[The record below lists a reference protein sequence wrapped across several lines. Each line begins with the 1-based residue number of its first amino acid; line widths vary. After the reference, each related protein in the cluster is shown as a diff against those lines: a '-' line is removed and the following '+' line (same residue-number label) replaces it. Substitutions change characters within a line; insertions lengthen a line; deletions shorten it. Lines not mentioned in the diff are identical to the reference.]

1 MRVWPLTSPGELQ
14 GTGSWVAVLHSS
26 MPRALVPA
34 EFIGFINIYMEKH
47 LKLPPASQMWKPK
60 MPCSL
65 CGLIRAGG
73 SEVVGDTAQVS
84 ESGALS
90 TQECHRRHQAT
101 LGSERGATQTG
112 FDMIEPSA
120 LTLKALLHGSL

>member
-1 MRVWPLTSPGELQ
+1 M
-14 GTGSWVAVLHSS
+14 
-26 MPRALVPA
+26 PA

-60 MPCSL
+60 MSCSL
-65 CGLIRAGG
+65 CGLIRA
-73 SEVVGDTAQVS
+73 EVVGNTAQAS

-101 LGSERGATQTG
+101 LGGERGATQTG
-112 FDMIEPSA
+112 LDMTEPSA
-120 LTLKALLHGSL
+120 LPLKAFSLHGSL